1 MLVKR
6 FARPAVAAAA
16 TLAMA
21 MALSAPA
28 QAQYP
33 EKNIKFIIPYSPG
46 GGFDTYVR
54 MVAPYLEKYLPG
66 DAEVVPENMPGA
78 GGRKGI
84 TYTYRAKPDGYTI
97 VVANVPGVAIPPIL
111 GKKVG
116 YDLNKMTWLA
126 RLSTDYY
133 MLAVAGS
140 SKIMKYGDVEALAK
154 KTKIKLPGTGPGS
167 TAYAMAKVMIGALG
181 LNAEIVS
188 GYKGTK
194 EMTVALIRG
203 DTEAAV
209 LPNTST
215 RKYIQAGDVR
225 PLVTTQDPSPFKC
238 PTTSG
243 LGHDELTG
251 LSINRIVGGPPGMP
265 AAVRKALSDAFEK
278 AMKDPG
284 LIAAAK
290 KAKRPFAPANGEQSE
305 QIIKKQLALFL
316 KFKDDLSK

>member
-1 MLVKR
+1 MLVKH
-6 FARPAVAAAA
+6 FARPAVMAAAA
-16 TLAMA
+16 AALAA
-21 MALSAPA
+21 GLSAPA

-54 MVAPYLEKYLPG
+54 MISPYLGKYLPG
-66 DAEVVPENMPGA
+66 DAEVIPENMPGA
-78 GGRKGI
+78 GGRKGV

-116 YDLNKMTWLA
+116 YDLSKMTWLA
-126 RLSTDYY
+126 RLSTDHY
-133 MLAVAGS
+133 LLGVSGS
-140 SKIMKYGDVEALAK
+140 SKITKYSELAAMAK
-154 KTKIKLPGTGPGS
+154 SKTIKLPGTGPGS

-181 LNAEIVS
+181 LKAEIVS

-225 PLVTTQDPSPFKC
+225 PLVTTQSPSPFKA
-238 PTTSG
+238 PTTSDI
-243 LGHDELTG
+243 GHPELTG
-251 LSINRIVGGPPGMP
+251 LSINRIVGGPPGLP
-265 AAVRKALSDAFEK
+265 AAIRKALVNAFAK
-278 AMKDPG
+278 AMQDPG

-290 KAKRPFAPANGEQSE
+290 KAKRPFDPANGEESE
-305 QIIKKQLALFL
+305 QIIQKQLALFL
-316 KFKDDLSK
+316 KFKDSLSK